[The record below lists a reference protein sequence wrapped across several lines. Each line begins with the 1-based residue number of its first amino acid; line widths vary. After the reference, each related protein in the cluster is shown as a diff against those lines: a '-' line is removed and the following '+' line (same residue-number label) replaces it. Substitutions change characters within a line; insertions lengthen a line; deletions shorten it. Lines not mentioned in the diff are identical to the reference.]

1 MRAST
6 AGSLRID
13 WTVQRRRRKK
23 AAPKNVFGSVP
34 QTTQK
39 SKPTN
44 SSQTKTSRVRSQ
56 IAPPPSVPGAKPKA
70 ETTIKPENP
79 LIEVITETEDKAPV
93 VEEPSVV
100 EEPLIEEPQS
110 VETKQTNF
118 EEKED
123 VDILQDQILGD
134 TPRKVIG
141 LEKKPVQPSK
151 KTPDVDIQG
160 KSLKA
165 RQIIQDSM
173 IKASIAVEEAK
184 TLKKIQAKPITTKE
198 TAKKPQRKFRNKTS
212 SYQPANRARRLDRSR
227 HMEYKYEMRGL
238 LLEIGIDE
246 EHRSNLLATIW
257 ARGERQTTKE
267 AKEFLVEKLNDGI
280 IDDDQMSSLE
290 KIVDGYTVRR

>member
-1 MRAST
+1 M
-6 AGSLRID
+6 
-13 WTVQRRRRKK
+13 QRRRRKK
-23 AAPKNVFGSVP
+23 AAPKNIFGSVP

-44 SSQTKTSRVRSQ
+44 SSKPKTSRVRSQ

-70 ETTIKPENP
+70 ETTITPEKPP
-79 LIEVITETEDKAPV
+79 LEATTETADNTPAVAKS
-93 VEEPSVV
+93 SVV
-100 EEPLIEEPQS
+100 EKPLIEEPQS
-110 VETKQTNF
+110 VETKQV
-118 EEKED
+118 
-123 VDILQDQILGD
+123 VDNLQDQILED
-134 TPRKVIG
+134 NSSKDIG
-141 LEKKPVQPSK
+141 LENKLVQPAE
-151 KTPDVDIQG
+151 KTPDEDKQG

-165 RQIIQDSM
+165 RQIIQNSM
-173 IKASIAVEEAK
+173 IKASLAVEQAK
-184 TLKKIQAKPITTKE
+184 TLKKTQVKPITTKE
-198 TAKKPQRKFRNKTS
+198 PPKKPQRKFRNKTS

-267 AKEFLVEKLNDGI
+267 AKEFLVEKLNEGI

>member
-1 MRAST
+1 MRASP
-6 AGSLRID
+6 AGCLRID

-23 AAPKNVFGSVP
+23 AAPKNIFGSVP

-44 SSQTKTSRVRSQ
+44 SSKPKTSRVRSQ

-70 ETTIKPENP
+70 ETKISPQKPP
-79 LIEVITETEDKAPV
+79 IEIITETEDKTPT
-93 VEEPSVV
+93 VEESSVI
-100 EEPLIEEPQS
+100 EDPIIEEPQT
-110 VETKQTNF
+110 VETPQTNI
-118 EEKED
+118 EEKE
-123 VDILQDQILGD
+123 VEDILQDQILGD
-134 TPRKVIG
+134 SSRKDIG
-141 LEKKPVQPSK
+141 LEKKPVQSSII
-151 KTPDVDIQG
+151 TPDEEKQG

-173 IKASIAVEEAK
+173 IKASLAVEEAK
-184 TLKKIQAKPITTKE
+184 TLKKTQAKPKTTKE
-198 TAKKPQRKFRNKTS
+198 PAKKPQRKFRNKT

-246 EHRSNLLATIW
+246 EHRSNILATIW

-267 AKEFLVEKLNDGI
+267 AKEFLVEKLNEGI

-290 KIVDGYTVRR
+290 KIVDGYTIRR

>member
-1 MRAST
+1 MRASP
-6 AGSLRID
+6 AGCLRID

-23 AAPKNVFGSVP
+23 AAPKNIFGSVP

-39 SKPTN
+39 SKTTN
-44 SSQTKTSRVRSQ
+44 SSKSKTSRVRSQ

-70 ETTIKPENP
+70 EATISPQRAP
-79 LIEVITETEDKAPV
+79 IEIITETEDKTPA
-93 VEEPSVV
+93 VEESSVI
-100 EEPLIEEPQS
+100 EDPIIEEPQY
-110 VETKQTNF
+110 VEIPQTNL
-118 EEKED
+118 EENEV
-123 VDILQDQILGD
+123 VDILQDQILVD
-134 TPRKVIG
+134 SSRKDIG
-141 LEKKPVQPSK
+141 LEKKPVQSSE
-151 KTPDVDIQG
+151 KTPDEVKQG

-165 RQIIQDSM
+165 RQIIQDSL
-173 IKASIAVEEAK
+173 IKASLAVEEAK
-184 TLKKIQAKPITTKE
+184 TQKKIQAKPITTKE
-198 TAKKPQRKFRNKTS
+198 PAKKPQRKFRNKTS

-267 AKEFLVEKLNDGI
+267 AKEFLVEKLNEGI

-290 KIVDGYTVRR
+290 KIVDGYTIRR

>member
-1 MRAST
+1 MRASP
-6 AGSLRID
+6 AGCLRID

-23 AAPKNVFGSVP
+23 AAPKNIFGSVP

-44 SSQTKTSRVRSQ
+44 SSKPKTSRVRSQ

-70 ETTIKPENP
+70 ETKISPQKPP
-79 LIEVITETEDKAPV
+79 IEIITETEDKTPTA
-93 VEEPSVV
+93 EESSVI
-100 EEPLIEEPQS
+100 EDPIIEEPQT
-110 VETKQTNF
+110 VETPQTNI
-118 EEKED
+118 EEKE
-123 VDILQDQILGD
+123 VEDILQDQILGD
-134 TPRKVIG
+134 SSRKDIG
-141 LEKKPVQPSK
+141 LEKKPVQSSII
-151 KTPDVDIQG
+151 TPDEEKQG

-173 IKASIAVEEAK
+173 IKASLAVEEAK
-184 TLKKIQAKPITTKE
+184 TLKKTQAKPKTTKE
-198 TAKKPQRKFRNKTS
+198 PAKKPQRKFRNKT

-267 AKEFLVEKLNDGI
+267 AKEFLVEKLNEGI

-290 KIVDGYTVRR
+290 KIVDGYTIRR

>member
-1 MRAST
+1 MRASP
-6 AGSLRID
+6 AGCLRID

-23 AAPKNVFGSVP
+23 AAPKNIFGSVP

-44 SSQTKTSRVRSQ
+44 SSKPKTSRVRSQ

-70 ETTIKPENP
+70 ETKISPQKPP
-79 LIEVITETEDKAPV
+79 IEIITETEDKTPT
-93 VEEPSVV
+93 VEESSVI
-100 EEPLIEEPQS
+100 EDPIIEEPQT
-110 VETKQTNF
+110 VETPQTNI
-118 EEKED
+118 EEKE
-123 VDILQDQILGD
+123 VEDILQDQILGD
-134 TPRKVIG
+134 SSRKDIG
-141 LEKKPVQPSK
+141 LEKKPVQSSII
-151 KTPDVDIQG
+151 TPDEEKQG

-173 IKASIAVEEAK
+173 IKASLAVEEAK
-184 TLKKIQAKPITTKE
+184 TLKKTQAKPKTTKE
-198 TAKKPQRKFRNKTS
+198 PAKKPQRKFRNKT

-267 AKEFLVEKLNDGI
+267 AKEFLVEKLNEGI

-290 KIVDGYTVRR
+290 KIVDGYTIRR

>member
-1 MRAST
+1 MRASP
-6 AGSLRID
+6 AGSLRIG

-23 AAPKNVFGSVP
+23 AAPKNIFGSVP

-44 SSQTKTSRVRSQ
+44 SSKPTTSRVRSQ

-70 ETTIKPENP
+70 ETTITPEKPP
-79 LIEVITETEDKAPV
+79 IEVITETEDKTSA
-93 VEEPSVV
+93 VEESSVV

-110 VETKQTNF
+110 VESPQTNL

-123 VDILQDQILGD
+123 VVILQDQILGD
-134 TPRKVIG
+134 SSRKDIG
-141 LEKKPVQPSK
+141 LDKKSVQPSE
-151 KTPDVDIQG
+151 KTPDEDKQG

-184 TLKKIQAKPITTKE
+184 TLKKTQTKTNTTKE
-198 TAKKPQRKFRNKTS
+198 PVKKPQRKFRNKTS

-267 AKEFLVEKLNDGI
+267 AKEFLVEKLNEGI